1 MKKLKIL
8 YLEDSI
14 HDSEIVGRTL
24 KNAGIDFSINQVDSK
39 NEYEVALK
47 EYQPDLIL
55 ADHSL
60 FEFNSLEALKIFKEY
75 NLKVP
80 FILVTGTVSEE
91 FAVNILKEGADDYL
105 LKDNL
110 ARLPNVVNNVLEKYR
125 IDGER
130 QKYLENI
137 VVNEALLKEAEQMA
151 HFGSWQADMS
161 TGVIKWSDEAFRI
174 YGYKPDEIVPDYQTF
189 LNHIHPEDV
198 EAVKKA
204 LEETV
209 ERLDSYECEFRIV
222 NKSGKVKY
230 ISSKIVVK
238 RNNER
243 VPIRLVGFN
252 QDITERKEA
261 EKKLLE
267 SIKEVAQLEKELVQ
281 QQLNHQKMNTEITI
295 QAQEKISNE
304 LGRELHDNINQILAT
319 VKMYL
324 GMAKSSGQ
332 DTPEDLIGKSYE
344 HVNEAMAEIRKLSHM
359 LVAPSLGDI
368 GLKDILQ
375 GLVGDLNLLNELQV
389 QLFIDEKYNE
399 NEIDKTKELMLYR
412 IVQEQLNNITKYAKA
427 NKAVITLKTDNSN
440 LFLSVADNGVGF
452 DTTQKGNGIGL
463 KNIRSRVEFY
473 SGYMN
478 IISAPGKGCTLEVYI
493 PR

>member
-1 MKKLKIL
+1 MKK
-8 YLEDSI
+8 
-14 HDSEIVGRTL
+14 
-24 KNAGIDFSINQVDSK
+24 AGIDFSIKLVDSQK
-39 NEYEVALK
+39 EYEIALG

-60 FEFNSLEALKIFKEY
+60 FEFNSLEALKIFKGH

-110 ARLPNVVNNVLEKYR
+110 ARLPNAVNNALEKFR
-125 IDGER
+125 IDNER

-137 VVNEALLKEAEQMA
+137 VANEALLKEAEHMA
-151 HFGSWQADMS
+151 HFGSWQVDMV
-161 TGVIKWSDEAFRI
+161 TGVIKWSDEIFRI
-174 YGYKPDEIVPDYQTF
+174 YGYEPDEIVPDFQTF
-189 LNHIHPEDV
+189 LNHIHPKDV
-198 EAVKKA
+198 VAVKKA

-209 ERLDSYECEFRIV
+209 ENLDSYECEFRIID
-222 NKSGKVKY
+222 KSSKVKY
-230 ISSKIVVK
+230 VAAKIVVK

-243 VPIRLVGFN
+243 VPIRMAGFN

-267 SIKEVAQLEKELVQ
+267 SFKEVAKLEKELVQ
-281 QQLNHQKMNTEITI
+281 QQLSHQKMNTEITI
-295 QAQEKISNE
+295 QAQEKVRNE
-304 LGRELHDNINQILAT
+304 LGKELHDNINQILAI

-324 GMAKSSGQ
+324 SMAKSSGQ
-332 DTPEDLIGKSYE
+332 VLPEDLIDKSYE
-344 HVNEAMAEIRKLSHM
+344 HVNEAIVEIRKLSHF

-368 GLKDILQ
+368 GLREVLKELVKDINFLK
-375 GLVGDLNLLNELQV
+375 ELKI

-399 NEIDKTKELMLYR
+399 NEVDKAKELMLYR
-412 IVQEQLNNITKYAKA
+412 IVQEQLNNITKYANAKE
-427 NKAVITLKTDNSN
+427 AVITLKLDNIN

-452 DTTQKGNGIGL
+452 DTKQKGTGIGL

-473 SGYMN
+473 SGNMN
-478 IISAPGKGCTLEVYI
+478 IISAPGKGCMLEVYI